1 MYAIFNYNIFA
12 DNVFLKHGMS
22 KFGEGERVLCFHGP
36 LLYEARCHK
45 VNTEGE
51 VSFILYNL
59 NLVVLSEL
67 LVISLSNH

>member
-1 MYAIFNYNIFA
+1 MF
-12 DNVFLKHGMS
+12 FLKHGMS

-51 VSFILYNL
+51 VSFIFYNL
-59 NLVVLSEL
+59 NLVVRAFGYITDEPLNYKSTPH
-67 LVISLSNH
+67 I